1 MRTLPFLLH
10 SLSVARAA
18 TTESRQRPYG
28 RFPGFCPRIL
38 ERGRALIGRS
48 FLKIGRRKNR
58 KKKKKKEEEKRI
70 VLIRSEENR
79 TLLRHR
85 RKTYDS

>member
-28 RFPGFCPRIL
+28 SFPGFCPRIL
-38 ERGRALIGRS
+38 ERGRTLIGRG
-48 FLKIGRRKNR
+48 FLEIGRHKNKT
-58 KKKKKKEEEKRI
+58 KKK
-70 VLIRSEENR
+70 
-79 TLLRHR
+79 
-85 RKTYDS
+85 